1 MGIQS
6 IFNIAQS
13 SLQAQQLGTEVTGEN
28 IANVNTPGYSRQRVM
43 LETADTSNASGFP
56 LGNGVKVAQIQRS
69 YDSFLQSQITN
80 GNSTNGQTSTRLTFM
95 QRIEPLFNELTADG
109 LGASLDNFFKSWQDL
124 ASNPQGTPQR
134 QAVLAQGQI
143 LVDNFHQVNAFLNNA
158 KTDADK
164 SLVGITSD
172 LTANLKDIASLND
185 QIKEIEVSGG
195 NANELRDKRDTSVQ
209 DLAKLAGIRY
219 MEQSDGTLTVTA
231 SSGEMLVSGNQS
243 ATVATQVNSTTG
255 LNDIMLTPSGS
266 STPLNVTTTIGGPG
280 NTLGSLGGT
289 LNVRDN
295 LLPDKLAKVD
305 ELAYNLATTLNAV
318 HSAGYGLN
326 GSTGNDFFTPAGPVT
341 GYSLAVK
348 LNISDIN
355 DIAAA
360 DAPGATGNNIKASQI
375 AAIQDQNIPTSLG
388 NTTLGS
394 FYNAL
399 AGNVGLEVQRAQ
411 QSNQQS
417 EDLVNQLNNLRDSSA
432 GVSLDEEMTN
442 LIKYQKAFAGA
453 AKLITTAT
461 DMMDT
466 ILGLVR

>member
-13 SLQAQQLGTEVTGEN
+13 SLRAQQLGTEVTGEN
-28 IANVNTPGYSRQRVM
+28 VANVNTPGYSRQRVM
-43 LETADTSNASGFP
+43 LETADTTIASGFP

-164 SLVGITSD
+164 SLVGITSNINS
-172 LTANLKDIASLND
+172 NLKEIASLND
-185 QIKEIEVSGG
+185 QIKELEVSGG
-195 NANELRDKRDTSVQ
+195 NANELRDKRDMSVQ
-209 DLAKLAGIRY
+209 GLAKLTGIRY

-243 ATVATQVNSTTG
+243 ATMATQVNSTTG
-255 LNDIMLTPSGS
+255 LNDIMLTPYGS
-266 STPLNVTTTIGGPG
+266 STPLNVTATIGGPG
-280 NTLGSLGGT
+280 NTLGTLGGT

-295 LLPDKLAKVD
+295 LVPDKLAKVD

-326 GSTGNDFFTPAGPVT
+326 GSTGNAFFSPAGPVT
-341 GYSLAVK
+341 GYSLAIK

-360 DAPGATGNNIKASQI
+360 DAPGAAGNNINASQL
-375 AAIQDQNIPTSLG
+375 AAIQDQNIPSSLG
-388 NTTLGS
+388 TTTLGS

-453 AKLITTAT
+453 AKLITTAS

-466 ILGLVR
+466 VLGLVR

>member
-13 SLQAQQLGTEVTGEN
+13 SLRSQQLGTEVTGEN

-43 LETADTSNASGFP
+43 LENSETSLASGFP

-80 GNSTNGQTSTRLTFM
+80 GNSTNGQTSTRLNFM

-124 ASNPQGTPQR
+124 ASNPQGTAQR
-134 QAVLAQGQI
+134 QAVLAQGEI
-143 LVDNFHQVNAFLNNA
+143 LVDNFHQVNAFLNNT

-195 NANELRDKRDTSVQ
+195 NANELRDKRDVSVQ
-209 DLAKLAGIRY
+209 DLAKLTGIRY
-219 MEQSDGTLTVTA
+219 MEQTDGTLTVTA

-243 ATVATQVNSTTG
+243 ATVFTQVNSTTG
-255 LNDIMLTPSGS
+255 LNDIMMTPHGG
-266 STPLNVTTTIGGPG
+266 STPLNITATIGGPG

-295 LLPDKLAKVD
+295 LVPDKIAKVD
-305 ELAYNLATTLNAV
+305 ELAYNLATTLNTV

-326 GSTGNDFFTPAGPVT
+326 GSTGNDFFTPGGPVT
-341 GYSLAVK
+341 GYSLAIK

-360 DAPGATGNNIKASQI
+360 DTAGAAGNNINASLL
-375 AAIQDQNIPTSLG
+375 AAIQNQNMPTSLG
-388 NTTLGS
+388 TTTLGS

-417 EDLVNQLNNLRDSSA
+417 QDLVNQLNNLRDSSS

-466 ILGLVR
+466 VLGLVR